1 MKENGKQRKSVE
13 GKLKDIANEKFPEM
27 SWVFDD
33 WKSIDR
39 KLSKLPLPAIVCVMP
54 VSGTLTFKNGR
65 VKDKPNCYLVFLD
78 KVQKDADGDDNE
90 EVYTRMKDEAV
101 RFVKELN
108 KSGQFEQ
115 IDGEI
120 PYDVISE
127 GMSDVLTGVGIPL
140 SIKELMGVCI

>member
-1 MKENGKQRKSVE
+1 MKEKGIQRERVE
-13 GKLKDIANEKFPEM
+13 ERLGDIAREKFPDM

-39 KLSKLPLPAIVCVMP
+39 KLSKVALPTIVCVMP

-65 VKDKPNCYLVFLD
+65 VKDKPNCYMVFLD
-78 KVQKDADGDDNE
+78 KVQRDADGDDNE
-90 EVYTRMKDEAV
+90 EVYTRMKDVAIS
-101 RFVKELN
+101 FIKELN
-108 KSGQFEQ
+108 NSGHFEQ

-127 GMSDVLTGVGIPL
+127 GMSDVLTGIGMPL
-140 SIKELMGVCI
+140 SIKELVGVCI